1 MRLDSSSIGKDFCFS
16 GGAFPSHAKRVVQMA
31 HCLALLS
38 SKPDGL
44 LRQNRFTLNHLPSR
58 PPYVPN

>member
-1 MRLDSSSIGKDFCFS
+1 
-16 GGAFPSHAKRVVQMA
+16 VQMA